1 MRFEFTAG
9 ANPACSVVTWRCAF
23 PVLYQSRRGSGYC
36 EGFLYVLNRTALRAR
51 FAYALMGLRHIF
63 LRGSRLAKG

>member
-1 MRFEFTAG
+1 MRFEFSAG
-9 ANPACSVVTWRCAF
+9 ANPACSAVTWRSPF
-23 PVLYQSRRGSGYC
+23 PVLHQSRRGSGYC
-36 EGFLYVLNRTALRAR
+36 GGGLYVLNRTALRAP